1 MINQII
7 VISCAIITYIIMY
20 FCILKMNDLKA
31 HINPKNLV
39 VIIFVAFINYIF
51 AKDNSVLIK
60 LAVSFIGYIIIS
72 ALAIRKDKTKILS
85 SCLIYLIL
93 TLITEIIISI
103 ILTPILNNEIFK
115 YAISRSLLK
124 GILSILASL
133 LIFILCSISLVRKFK
148 SKIEIMHIKCNLNK
162 LYFIIVSI
170 VLLIMMCLYTK
181 NIILKNNLVY
191 SIIYLLCIIVIVSY
205 YFYSVHKYY
214 YLKTLNSFLE
224 AKDQNYERLL
234 TEYKMFKHNIKNELI
249 AISNL
254 GNKTTKKAVN
264 NYLNDFNLL
273 SEINDSS
280 NDMPSDVKGI
290 IYRNVISNKLDFSSD
305 CFIKTKIMEKLSLI
319 NYCKFIQS
327 YGIII
332 DNACE
337 YLKDSSKKHLYLEFI
352 EDEKFYTFKCINE
365 IDSNIDVDLLNE
377 LKGSNKKGHMGVG
390 LKYIRYKTPFLL
402 NIQIRNNKYISVL
415 KIKKKSI
422 TWFLFLT
429 IKVLLDI
436 LRLQI

>member
-7 VISCAIITYIIMY
+7 VISCAIITYVIMY
-20 FCILKMNDLKA
+20 FCILKMNDIKA
-31 HINPKNLV
+31 HINLKNLV

-60 LAVSFIGYIIIS
+60 LTVSFIGYIIIS
-72 ALAIRKDKTKILS
+72 ALAIRKDRTKILS

-93 TLITEIIISI
+93 TLITEMIISI

-133 LIFILCSISLVRKFK
+133 LIFILCSISFVRKFK

-162 LYFIIVSI
+162 FYLIIFSI
-170 VLLIMMCLYTK
+170 VLLVMMCLYTK

-191 SIIYLLCIIVIVSY
+191 STIYLLCIIVIVSY
-205 YFYSVHKYY
+205 YFYSLYKYY
-214 YLKTLNSFLE
+214 YLKTLNDFLE
-224 AKDQNYERLL
+224 AKDQNYEKLL

-254 GNKTTKKAVN
+254 GNKTTKKAIN
-264 NYLNDFNLL
+264 NYLNEFHLL

-305 CFIKTKIMEKLSLI
+305 CFIKSKIMEKLSLI

-390 LKYIRYKTPFLL
+390 LKYIRYKTPFVL

-422 TWFLFLT
+422 T
-429 IKVLLDI
+429 
-436 LRLQI
+436 